1 MNMLNFEFSYPFYLK
16 PNGHAVYTSIEVWQ
30 ELEKEDSEF
39 SFTAVVA
46 GFHVYRSVWLPHL
59 GQRLNTNTATLKI
72 RFCAVREHRVTLE
85 LTRMSTIDL

>member
-1 MNMLNFEFSYPFYLK
+1 M
-16 PNGHAVYTSIEVWQ
+16 YTSIEVWQ

-59 GQRLNTNTATLKI
+59 GERINTNTATL
-72 RFCAVREHRVTLE
+72 RSGAVREHRVSSIE